1 MVVVVVVVKVLLL
14 VKKKKEIQKVKWRSH
29 YTFYNFPFFLPPKK
43 KSKQYKKIR
52 NQMWSVYS
60 QLGNSYYAVLATTQH
75 QVMEI
80 INKVRKVRER
90 ERERETKSLSNG
102 NDIAK
107 FVCCF
112 ILIFLL
118 RVYCFVV
125 GY

>member
-1 MVVVVVVVKVLLL
+1 
-14 VKKKKEIQKVKWRSH
+14 
-29 YTFYNFPFFLPPKK
+29 
-43 KSKQYKKIR
+43 
-52 NQMWSVYS
+52 MWSVYS

-80 INKVRKVRER
+80 INRVRKARET
-90 ERERETKSLSNG
+90 ERETKSLSNG

-112 ILIFLL
+112 ILTFLQ